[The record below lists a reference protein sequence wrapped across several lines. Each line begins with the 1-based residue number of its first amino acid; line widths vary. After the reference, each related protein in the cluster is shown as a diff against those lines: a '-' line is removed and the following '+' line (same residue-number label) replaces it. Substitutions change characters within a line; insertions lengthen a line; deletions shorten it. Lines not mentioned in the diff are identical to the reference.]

1 MAPLGARTRTAM
13 TENTVPAPS
22 PSASAGAGGSTEKWY
37 ALSPEDVAARLGV
50 DPAKGL
56 TAAKAAEL
64 LSTNGP
70 NALPA
75 EKPPPAWHQFIAQY
89 KSYMQI
95 ILVGAAIASIIIG
108 QVSTGVA
115 VLAITALNALGG
127 MRQQGKA
134 ESAMNA
140 LQSMLKTS
148 ARVRRDGTEVK
159 VDADQVVVGD
169 VVLLAAG
176 DDVCADGRIIQASS
190 LQIDE
195 SALTGESVPASKDAE
210 VLTADNPVL
219 GDQSNMAFMN
229 TPVTHGNAVMI
240 VTGTGA
246 DTAVGGISGM
256 LKSAPNVKTPMT
268 QQLDTLTLWIAGA
281 AGLTIAIMFALGIS
295 RGESTQVIF
304 TTAIALAL
312 AAVPMAMPTVLQV
325 ILSSGSRE
333 LAAHGAVVKS
343 LDSVETLGS
352 TSAINSDK
360 TGTLTMNQVTVVE
373 VIDPTDRFSITGM
386 GYGLDGEVQH
396 TAGNTNTIEAAI
408 LPFLITN
415 DAKLVD
421 GKVVG
426 DPTEGALLVL
436 GHKAKLDV
444 ENTQQAF
451 PRLATLPF
459 DPTYKLMA
467 TFCDAK
473 DDQGNPVVRVF
484 VKGAAPAVIGR
495 ATSALA
501 KGQSMPWGDE
511 QNARAGKEMD
521 RLGGKGLRIMAAA
534 MKDMAPGDFDP
545 DGDLLS
551 MVQGL
556 QMTAIV
562 GMMDPPRPESLD
574 AVRAAQDANIRVRMV
589 TGDDVVTG
597 AAIAEQLGIPGEAIL
612 GTELAAMSE
621 DERLKRI
628 DNIGVVGR
636 VAPEHKVLMVE
647 TLRKKG
653 DVVAMTGDG
662 VNDAPAIKAADIGI
676 AMGSGTQVAKNAG
689 RMILT
694 DDNFATIVRAV
705 SEGRKLYDNMLKYI
719 RFMLV
724 ALVTYVVTFLL
735 ASLLNI
741 AGGQP
746 FSAVQILWI
755 NFVIT
760 APVGIALGLDKETP
774 GLMKRRPRPRAAQIM
789 SPSVIVTVGLAGLFM
804 SVAINLLIVFGENQ
818 YDSPG
823 IASTMGL
830 VAFSLMLVIAAFES
844 RDEKAS
850 ILTTETFDNRT
861 LNITGVVEVVLAI
874 LIAAGAFLPSLL
886 GTTQLTGGQWLIGA
900 APAVVLF
907 IGWELGKLIA
917 RRRSPSAHADT
928 SVAAAAPAR

>member
-1 MAPLGARTRTAM
+1 M
-13 TENTVPAPS
+13 
-22 PSASAGAGGSTEKWY
+22 TEKWY
-37 ALSPEDVAARLGV
+37 ALSPEDVAGKLAV
-50 DPAKGL
+50 DPASGL
-56 TAAKAAEL
+56 TVAKAAEL
-64 LSTNGP
+64 LKANGP

-75 EKPPPAWHQFIAQY
+75 EKSPPAWHQFLAQY

-95 ILVGAAIASIIIG
+95 ILVGAAIASILIG
-108 QVSTGVA
+108 QITTGMA

-140 LQSMLKTS
+140 LQSMLKTT
-148 ARVRRDGTEVK
+148 ARVRRDGTEVQ

-195 SALTGESVPASKDAE
+195 SALTGESVPASKSAE
-210 VLTADNPVL
+210 VIADENPVL
-219 GDQSNMAFMN
+219 GDQVNMAFMN
-229 TPVTHGNAVMI
+229 TPVTHGNGIMI
-240 VTGTGA
+240 ITGTGA
-246 DTAVGGISGM
+246 DTAVGNISGM
-256 LKSAPNVKTPMT
+256 LKSAPALKTPMT
-268 QQLDTLTLWIAGA
+268 AQLDTLTLWIAAA
-281 AGLTIAIMFALGIS
+281 AGVTIAIMFALGIS

-325 ILSSGSRE
+325 ILSGGSRD

-343 LDSVETLGS
+343 LDAVETLGS

-373 VIDPTDRFSITGM
+373 VIDPTDHFTVSGM
-386 GYGLDGEVQH
+386 GYGLDGEVH
-396 TAGNTNTIEAAI
+396 HAAGNTNTIEAAI
-408 LPFLITN
+408 LPFMITN

-436 GHKAKLDV
+436 GHKAKLDI
-444 ENTQQAF
+444 EGTQAAY

-467 TFCDAK
+467 AFCDAT
-473 DDQGNPVVRVF
+473 DEHGNAVVRIF

-501 KGQSMPWGDE
+501 KGQSVPWTTE
-511 QNARAGKEMD
+511 AGTRTDGEMA

-534 MKDMAPGDFDP
+534 MKDMDPKDFTP

-551 MVQGL
+551 MVQDL

-562 GMMDPPRPESLD
+562 GMMDPPRAESLD

-589 TGDDVVTG
+589 TGDDVITG
-597 AAIAEQLGIPGEAIL
+597 AAIAQQLGIPGEAIL
-612 GTELAAMSE
+612 GTELAAMS
-621 DERLKRI
+621 DQERRDRI
-628 DNIGVVGR
+628 DSIGVVGR
-636 VAPEHKVLMVE
+636 VAPEHKVLMVK
-647 TLRKKG
+647 TLRTEG

-676 AMGSGTQVAKNAG
+676 AMGTGTQVAKNAG
-689 RMILT
+689 KMILT

-705 SEGRKLYDNMLKYI
+705 SVGRKVYDNMLKYI

-724 ALVTYVVTFLL
+724 ALVTYVVTFLM

-746 FSAVQILWI
+746 FTAVQILWI
-755 NFVIT
+755 NFLIT
-760 APVGIALGLDKETP
+760 APVGIALGLDQATP
-774 GLMKRRPRPRAAQIM
+774 GLMKRKPRPRSSKIM
-789 SPSVIVTVGLAGLFM
+789 SPAVMVTVGLAGVFM
-804 SVAINLLIVFGENQ
+804 SVAINLLIVHGENQ
-818 YDSPG
+818 YDSVVVG
-823 IASTMGL
+823 STMGL

-850 ILTTETFDNRT
+850 ILTSNTFDNRT
-861 LNITGVVEVVLAI
+861 VNLTAIVEIVLAI
-874 LIAAGAFLPSLL
+874 LIAEGNFLPPLL
-886 GTTQLTGGQWLIGA
+886 GTTQLTGNQWLIGA
-900 APAVVLF
+900 APAFVLL

-917 RRRSPSAHADT
+917 RRR
-928 SVAAAAPAR
+928 APAVRV

>member
-1 MAPLGARTRTAM
+1 MS
-13 TENTVPAPS
+13 EN
-22 PSASAGAGGSTEKWY
+22 WY
-37 ALSPEDVAARLGV
+37 ALTPDDVAAKVDV
-50 DPAKGL
+50 DPATGL
-56 TAAKAAEL
+56 PAAKAAERL
-64 LSTNGP
+64 AANGP
-70 NALPA
+70 NALAA
-75 EKPPPAWHQFIAQY
+75 EKPAPGWQRFLAQY

-95 ILVGAAIASIIIG
+95 ILVAAAIASLAIG
-108 QVSTGVA
+108 QITTGVA
-115 VLAITALNALGG
+115 VLLITALNALGG
-127 MRQQGKA
+127 LRQQGKA

-159 VDADQVVVGD
+159 IDADQVVVGD
-169 VVLLAAG
+169 VVLLSAG
-176 DDVCADGRIIQASS
+176 DDVCADGRIIEATS

-195 SALTGESVPASKDAE
+195 SALTGESVPASKSVAVVTD
-210 VLTADNPVL
+210 TNPVL

-229 TPVTHGNAVMI
+229 TPVTHGSGVMI
-240 VTGTGA
+240 VIGTGA

-256 LKSAPNVKTPMT
+256 LKSAPTTKTPLT
-268 QQLDTLTLWIAGA
+268 RQLDTLTLWIAGA

-295 RGESTQVIF
+295 RGDSTQAIF

-325 ILSSGSRE
+325 ILSSGARD

-373 VIDPTDRFSITGM
+373 VIDPTDRYTITGI

-396 TAGNTNTIEAAI
+396 TAGSTDTIEAAI
-408 LPFLITN
+408 LPFLVAN
-415 DAKLVD
+415 DAKLVN

-436 GHKAKLDV
+436 GHKAKINI
-444 ENTQQAF
+444 EGTQDSL
-451 PRLATLPF
+451 PRVATLSF

-467 TFCDAK
+467 VFCDAK
-473 DDQGNPVVRVF
+473 DATGAPVIRAF

-501 KGQSMPWGDE
+501 KGASVPWDDDLHS
-511 QNARAGKEMD
+511 RADAQMA
-521 RLGGKGLRIMAAA
+521 RLGGQGLRIMAAA
-534 MKDMAPGDFDP
+534 TVDISPDGFDP
-545 DGDLLS
+545 SGDLLAL
-551 MVQGL
+551 VQGL
-556 QMTAIV
+556 QVTAIV
-562 GMMDPPRPESLD
+562 GMIDPPRPESLD
-574 AVRAAQDANIRVRMV
+574 AVRSAQEANIRVRMV

-597 AAIAEQLGIPGEAIL
+597 AAVAKQLGIEGEAIL
-612 GTELAAMSE
+612 GTDFAALSE
-621 DERLKRI
+621 TERLERI
-628 DNIGVVGR
+628 DGIGVVGR

-653 DVVAMTGDG
+653 AVVAMTGDG

-676 AMGSGTQVAKNAG
+676 AMGTGTQVAKNAG

-735 ASLLNI
+735 ASVLNI

-746 FSAVQILWI
+746 FTAREILWI

-774 GLMKRRPRPRAAQIM
+774 GLMSRLPRPRSASIM
-789 SPSVIVTVGLAGLFM
+789 SPAVIITVGLVGLFM
-804 SVAINLLIVFGENQ
+804 AVAINLLIVFGENQ
-818 YDSPG
+818 YDTLG
-823 IASTMGL
+823 VASTMGL
-830 VAFSLMLVIAAFES
+830 VAFSMMLIIAAFEC

-850 ILTTETFDNRT
+850 ILRVETFDNRT
-861 LNITGVVEVVLAI
+861 LNITAVIEVALAV
-874 LIAAGAFLPSLL
+874 LIATGAFLPDLL
-886 GTTQLTGGQWLIGA
+886 GTVTLTSGQWLIGA
-900 APAVVLF
+900 SPALVLF
-907 IGWELGKLIA
+907 VGWEIGKLIA
-917 RRRSPSAHADT
+917 RRR
-928 SVAAAAPAR
+928 AAA

>member
-1 MAPLGARTRTAM
+1 VTVSQAAPAAASVPWYNRSAEETASGVGVSVD
-13 TENTVPAPS
+13 T
-22 PSASAGAGGSTEKWY
+22 G
-37 ALSPEDVAARLGV
+37 LSGVEAAARL
-50 DPAKGL
+50 AR
-56 TAAKAAEL
+56 
-64 LSTNGP
+64 NGP
-70 NALPA
+70 NALAA
-75 EKPPPAWHQFIAQY
+75 EASAPGWKRFLAQY

-95 ILVGAAIASIIIG
+95 ILVGAAIASILIG
-108 QVSTGVA
+108 EVATGLA
-115 VLAITALNALGG
+115 VLLITALNALGG
-127 MRQQGKA
+127 LRQQGKA

-169 VVLLAAG
+169 VVLLTAG
-176 DDVCADGRIIQASS
+176 DDVCADGRLIEATS

-195 SALTGESVPASKDAE
+195 SALTGESVPASKGTEVITDA
-210 VLTADNPVL
+210 NPVL

-229 TPVTHGNAVMI
+229 TPVTHGSGVMI
-240 VTGTGA
+240 VTGTGGN
-246 DTAVGGISGM
+246 TAVGRISGM
-256 LKSAPNVKTPMT
+256 LKSTPTLKTPMT
-268 QQLDTLTLWIAGA
+268 AQLDTLTLWIAGA
-281 AGLTIAIMFALGIS
+281 AGLTIAIMFALGIQ
-295 RGESTQVIF
+295 RGESTTVIF

-325 ILSSGSRE
+325 IMSTGSTK
-333 LAAHGAVVKS
+333 LAAQGAVVKS

-373 VIDPTDRFSITGM
+373 VIDPTDRYSISGM
-386 GYGLDGEVQH
+386 GYGLEGEVH
-396 TAGNTNTIEAAI
+396 HAAGNTNTIEAAI
-408 LPFLITN
+408 LPFLISN

-436 GHKAKLDV
+436 GHKVKLDI
-444 ENTQQAF
+444 EGTQAAY

-459 DPTYKLMA
+459 DPTYKFMA

-473 DDQGNPVVRVF
+473 DDSGNPVVRVF
-484 VKGAAPAVIGR
+484 VKGAGPAVI
-495 ATSALA
+495 AQASTALA
-501 KGQSMPWGDE
+501 GGQSIAWGE
-511 QNARAGKEMD
+511 QQDTRANEEMD
-521 RLGGKGLRIMAAA
+521 RLGGKGLRVMAAA
-534 MKDMAPGDFDP
+534 MRDLDPAGFDP
-545 DGDLLS
+545 GGDLLS
-551 MVQGL
+551 LVSDL

-562 GMMDPPRPESLD
+562 GMIDPPRAESMD
-574 AVRAAQDANIRVRMV
+574 AVKAAQDANIRVRMV

-597 AAIAEQLGIPGEAIL
+597 AAIARQLGIPGEAIL

-621 DERLKRI
+621 EERLERI
-628 DNIGVVGR
+628 DHIGVVGR

-724 ALVTYVVTFLL
+724 ALVTYVVTFLM
-735 ASLLNI
+735 ASILNI

-755 NFVIT
+755 NFLIT

-774 GLMKRRPRPRAAQIM
+774 GLMTRMPRPRAASIM
-789 SPSVIVTVGLAGLFM
+789 STSVITTVGLVGVFM
-804 SVAINLLIVFGENQ
+804 AVAINLVIVYGENS
-818 YDSPG
+818 YG
-823 IASTMGL
+823 EGEIGSTMGL

-844 RDEKAS
+844 RDERATL
-850 ILTTETFDNRT
+850 LTAETFDNRT
-861 LNITGVVEVVLAI
+861 LNITALVEIALAVM
-874 LIAAGAFLPSLL
+874 IARGGDLTSLL
-886 GTTQLTGGQWLIGA
+886 GAAGLTDTQWLIGA
-900 APAVVLF
+900 APALVLLILWE
-907 IGWELGKLIA
+907 IGKAIA
-917 RRRSPSAHADT
+917 RSRSGDDAKDVTPRAAHAR
-928 SVAAAAPAR
+928 P

>member
-1 MAPLGARTRTAM
+1 MTDRTL
-13 TENTVPAPS
+13 
-22 PSASAGAGGSTEKWY
+22 ASSTGETPAGAGGAAEKWY
-37 ALSPEDVAARLGV
+37 ALSPEQVAHTLGV
-50 DPAKGL
+50 DPTNGL
-56 TAAKAAEL
+56 SAAKAAEVL
-64 LSTNGP
+64 KTAGP

-75 EKPPPAWHQFIAQY
+75 EKPQPGWQRFLAQY
-89 KSYMQI
+89 RSYMQI
-95 ILVGAAIASIIIG
+95 ILVGAAIASMLIG
-108 QVSTGVA
+108 EIATGIA
-115 VLAITALNALGG
+115 VLSITALNALGG
-127 MRQQGKA
+127 LRQQGKA

-140 LQSMLKTS
+140 LQSMLKTT
-148 ARVRRDGTEVK
+148 ARVRRDGTELT

-176 DDVCADGRIIQASS
+176 DDVCADGRLVEATS

-195 SALTGESVPASKDAE
+195 SALTGESVPASKSTE
-210 VLTADNPVL
+210 MIADQDPPP

-229 TPVTHGNAVMI
+229 TPVTHGSGVMI

-246 DTAVGGISGM
+246 NTAVGKISGM
-256 LKSAPNVKTPMT
+256 LKSAPNPKTPLT
-268 QQLDTLTLWIAGA
+268 KQLDTLTLWIAAA

-295 RGESTQVIF
+295 RGQSTQAIF

-352 TSAINSDK
+352 TSSINSDK

-373 VIDPTDRFSITGM
+373 VIDPTDRYAITGI
-386 GYGLDGEVQH
+386 GYGLDGEVH
-396 TAGNTNTIEAAI
+396 HSAGNTNTIEAAI
-408 LPFLITN
+408 LPFLIAN
-415 DAKLVD
+415 DAKLVN

-436 GHKAKLDV
+436 GHKVKLDI
-444 ENTQQAF
+444 ESTQEAY
-451 PRLATLPF
+451 PRRATLPF

-467 TFCDAK
+467 TFCDAR
-473 DDQGNPVVRVF
+473 DESGNPVVRIF
-484 VKGAAPAVIGR
+484 VKGAGPAVIGR
-495 ATSALA
+495 ATSVLA
-501 KGQSMPWGDE
+501 KGETLRWGE
-511 QNARAGKEMD
+511 QQNHRADQEME
-521 RLGGKGLRIMAAA
+521 RLGKKGLRIMAAA
-534 MKDMAPGDFDP
+534 TKDVDPKDFDP

-556 QMTAIV
+556 QMTALV

-574 AVRAAQDANIRVRMV
+574 AVRSAQDANIRVRMV

-612 GTELAAMSE
+612 GVELAAMS
-621 DERLKRI
+621 DAERMARI
-628 DNIGVVGR
+628 DSIGVVGR

-647 TLRKKG
+647 TLRKKAE
-653 DVVAMTGDG
+653 VVAMTGDG

-676 AMGSGTQVAKNAG
+676 AMGTGTQVAKNAG

-755 NFVIT
+755 NFLIT
-760 APVGIALGLDKETP
+760 APVGIALGLDQETP
-774 GLMKRRPRPRAAQIM
+774 GLMTRKPRPRAASIM
-789 SPSVIVTVGLAGLFM
+789 SPAVITTVGVVGVFM
-804 SVAINLLIVFGENQ
+804 SVAIDVLIVAAKHE
-818 YDSPG
+818 YDNAD

-830 VAFSLMLVIAAFES
+830 VAFSLMLVVAAFES

-850 ILTTETFDNRT
+850 ILRVDTFDNRT
-861 LNITGVVEVVLAI
+861 LNITAVAEIALAI
-874 LIAAGAFLPSLL
+874 LIARGAALTSLL
-886 GTTQLTGGQWLIGA
+886 GAAALSSRQWLLGA
-900 APAVVLF
+900 LPALVLF
-907 IGWELGKLIA
+907 IGWELGKAIA
-917 RRRSPSAHADT
+917 RRRTSSAEE
-928 SVAAAAPAR
+928 SVPRDVIPAAAAA

>member
-1 MAPLGARTRTAM
+1 MTDNATSTDPDSAPTGT
-13 TENTVPAPS
+13 
-22 PSASAGAGGSTEKWY
+22 GGSTPRWF
-37 ALSPEDVAARLGV
+37 ALSATDVAQRLGV
-50 DPAKGL
+50 DPGAGL
-56 TAAKAAEL
+56 SAARAAEL
-64 LSTNGP
+64 LAKNGP
-70 NALPA
+70 NALAA
-75 EKPPPAWHQFIAQY
+75 EKPAPGWSRFLAQY

-95 ILVGAAIASIIIG
+95 ILVAAAVASILIGEIATGAA
-108 QVSTGVA
+108 
-115 VLAITALNALGG
+115 VLLITALNALGG
-127 MRQQGKA
+127 LRQQGKA

-169 VVLLAAG
+169 IVLLAAG
-176 DDVCADGRIIQASS
+176 DDVCADGRLIESTS

-195 SALTGESVPASKDAE
+195 SALTGESVPASKSTDPITDE
-210 VLTADNPVL
+210 NPVL
-219 GDQSNMAFMN
+219 GDQLNMAFMN
-229 TPVTHGNAVMI
+229 TPVTHGAGVMV
-240 VTGTGA
+240 VTATGA
-246 DTAVGGISGM
+246 DTAVGQISGM
-256 LKSAPNVKTPMT
+256 LKSAPTLKTPMT
-268 QQLDTLTLWIAGA
+268 KQLDTLTLWIAAA
-281 AGLTIAIMFALGIS
+281 AGLTIAIMFALGLS
-295 RGESTQVIF
+295 RGEPAQTIF

-373 VIDPTDRFSITGM
+373 VIDPTDRYAITGM

-436 GHKAKLDV
+436 GHKASIDV
-444 ENTQQAF
+444 EGTQAAN

-467 TFCDAK
+467 AFCEAQDAT
-473 DDQGNPVVRVF
+473 GNAVVRVF

-495 ATSALA
+495 ASSALSH
-501 KGQSMPWGDE
+501 GESVPWGDA
-511 QNARAGKEMD
+511 QNQRAQAEMD

-534 MKDMAPGDFDP
+534 TKDLAPADFDP

-551 MVQGL
+551 LVHDL

-562 GMMDPPRPESLD
+562 GMIDPPRAESLD
-574 AVRAAQDANIRVRMV
+574 AVRAAQAANIRVRMV

-597 AAIAEQLGIPGEAIL
+597 AAVAAQLGIAGEAIL

-621 DERLKRI
+621 AERLERI
-628 DNIGVVGR
+628 DRIGVVGR

-653 DVVAMTGDG
+653 EVVAMTGDG

-676 AMGSGTQVAKNAG
+676 AMGTGTQVAKNAG

-774 GLMKRRPRPRAAQIM
+774 GLMTRRPRPRNASIM
-789 SPSVIVTVGLAGLFM
+789 SAAVIATVGLAGLFM
-804 SVAINLLIVFGENQ
+804 SLAIDLLIVFGKDH
-818 YDSPG
+818 YDKSEIG
-823 IASTMGL
+823 STMGL

-844 RDEKAS
+844 RDEKGTAFR
-850 ILTTETFDNRT
+850 LETFDNKT
-861 LNITGVVEVVLAI
+861 VNITAVVEVALAV
-874 LIAAGAFLPSLL
+874 LIAKGDLLPSLL
-886 GTTQLTGGQWLIGA
+886 GTVKLTGEQWLIGA
-900 APAVVLF
+900 APAVLLLLA
-907 IGWELGKLIA
+907 WELGKAIA
-917 RRRSPSAHADT
+917 RRRATAPQEPQRTSPAPVSA
-928 SVAAAAPAR
+928 SV